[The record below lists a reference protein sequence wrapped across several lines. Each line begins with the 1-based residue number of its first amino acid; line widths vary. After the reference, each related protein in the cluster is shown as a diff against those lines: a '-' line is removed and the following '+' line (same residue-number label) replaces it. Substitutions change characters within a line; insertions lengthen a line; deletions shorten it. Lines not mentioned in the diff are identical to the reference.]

1 MINSPSLYLSGNDH
15 GSSELAWPITDIQII
30 GREMADITIALPC
43 LSRRHAEVKLT
54 GAICQ
59 IKDLK
64 SKNGTA
70 VNGIMLGQES
80 HQLQHGDTIVLAGM
94 VELTYNDPQ
103 ATPIAPRLGKLTGL
117 WIDPVGLDVWID
129 AEKLIPPLSGKQ
141 AALLQFI
148 ADANG
153 KLISRDEIIGALWRG
168 RNADSVSNDAV
179 DSLIK
184 RLRHR
189 LAAIEHGNPV
199 LETIRGRGI
208 RLKSDR

>member
-153 KLISRDEIIGALWRG
+153 KLISRDEIIGALWPG